1 MRSVLICLLLA
12 GCASTRPQE
21 VKVPVSVPCIDPS
34 DTPPKPT
41 LTFEQLPW
49 VDGKTA
55 AQRLLADFYAL
66 QAYSTRLEIQL
77 AGCTSK

>member
-1 MRSVLICLLLA
+1 MRAILLCLLLT
-12 GCASTRPQE
+12 GCATSAPET

-34 DTPPKPT
+34 DTPPKPV

-55 AQRLLADFYAL
+55 AQRLLQDFYAL
-66 QAYSTRLEIQL
+66 QAYSIRLEIQL
-77 AGCTSK
+77 AGCTTK

>member
-1 MRSVLICLLLA
+1 MKVLLICLLLA
-12 GCASTRPQE
+12 GCATTPE
-21 VKVPVSVPCIDPS
+21 TVKIPVSVPCIDPS
-34 DTPPKPT
+34 DTPAKPV
-41 LTFEQLPW
+41 LQFEQLPW
-49 VDGKTA
+49 IDGKTA

>member
-1 MRSVLICLLLA
+1 MKALLICLLLA
-12 GCASTRPQE
+12 GCATSGPET
-21 VKVPVSVPCIDPS
+21 VKVPVSVPCIEPS
-34 DTPPKPT
+34 DTPSKPN

-77 AGCTSK
+77 AGCMTK